1 LALTTAGDYL
11 SRTSDSFGD
20 FLQSYEQSWQDLQ
33 KYADELWDYEDRTL
47 YTTWNISFDRVQTE
61 NEDAANLMR
70 LLAYFDND
78 KISLGL
84 LQSGSDRGP
93 EWFQKLI
100 GKKIE
105 FDKAM
110 MKLQDYSLIE
120 AGEGNG
126 KYSLHKCV
134 HDWTLNELNQQLQ
147 PELVDIAMHCIAQSV
162 TWESEQLYWEKN
174 REIEGHGLRLQ
185 ERRIAKVIEQSQ
197 TSEQDTRDLFMIGY
211 LYTNQGKLAEAEQMY
226 MRALKGKEKT
236 LGVKHTS
243 TLDVVNNLGLLYSD
257 QGKLAKA
264 KQMYMRALKKYEK
277 TLGVKHTST
286 LNTVNN
292 LGLLYSNQGKLA
304 EAKQMYMRALKG
316 YEKAH
321 GSNDQTTILIS
332 RNLEI
337 LHETITKF

>member
-1 LALTTAGDYL
+1 M
-11 SRTSDSFGD
+11 
-20 FLQSYEQSWQDLQ
+20 QSYEQSWQDLQ
-33 KYADELWDYEDRTL
+33 EYTDELWDYADRTL
-47 YTTWNISFDRVQTE
+47 YTTWNISFGRVQTE

-78 KISLGL
+78 KISLRL

-100 GKKIE
+100 GKKIG

-120 AGEGNG
+120 AGKGNG

-134 HDWTLNELNQQLQ
+134 HDWRLNELNQQLQ
-147 PELVDIAMHCIAQSV
+147 PELVGIAMHCIAQSM

-185 ERRIAKVIEQSQ
+185 ERRIAKVIEQTQ
-197 TSEQDTRDLFMIGY
+197 TSERDTGDLFMIGY
-211 LYTNQGKLAEAEQMY
+211 LYKNQGKLAEAEQMY
-226 MRALKGKEKT
+226 MRALKGREKA
-236 LGVKHTS
+236 LGVEHTS
-243 TLDVVNNLGLLYSD
+243 TLD
-257 QGKLAKA
+257 
-264 KQMYMRALKKYEK
+264 
-277 TLGVKHTST
+277 
-286 LNTVNN
+286 TVNN
-292 LGLLYSNQGKLA
+292 LGALYKNQGKLSEA
-304 EAKQMYMRALKG
+304 EQMYMRALKG

-321 GSNDQTTILIS
+321 GFNHQTTILIS

-337 LHETITKF
+337 LHEMMTKS

>member
-1 LALTTAGDYL
+1 M
-11 SRTSDSFGD
+11 
-20 FLQSYEQSWQDLQ
+20 
-33 KYADELWDYEDRTL
+33 
-47 YTTWNISFDRVQTE
+47 
-61 NEDAANLMR
+61 NLMR

-84 LQSGSDRGP
+84 LQSESDRGP

-147 PELVDIAMHCIAQSV
+147 SELVGIAMHCIAQSV

-197 TSEQDTRDLFMIGY
+197 TSEQDTGDLFMIGY
-211 LYTNQGKLAEAEQMY
+211 LYSDQGKLAEVEQMF

-236 LGVKHTS
+236 LGVEHTS
-243 TLDVVNNLGLLYSD
+243 TLDIVNNLGALY
-257 QGKLAKA
+257 
-264 KQMYMRALKKYEK
+264 R
-277 TLGVKHTST
+277 
-286 LNTVNN
+286 
-292 LGLLYSNQGKLA
+292 NQGKLA

-321 GSNDQTTILIS
+321 GSNHQTTILIS